1 MIDIVLASN
10 NKKKI
15 AELQSL
21 IDEKLC
27 GKARVL
33 SLRDIGF
40 EGDIDEY
47 GKSFEANSLIKASAA
62 AKLGYIGI
70 ADDSGLCVDALGG
83 EPGIYSARYSEDEG
97 EVTDRDAAN
106 RAKILR
112 RLDGVPA
119 EKRSARFVCV
129 ASLVL
134 PEGSPYSIP
143 AKYLACPAYSVEA
156 GVDVMSAATVRGEC
170 HGTILFEERGCGGFG
185 YDSLFYSEET
195 GCAFAEV
202 TPEAKNAVSHRG
214 RAMEQ
219 FAGLIE
225 ELIG

>member
-1 MIDIVLASN
+1 MVDIVLASN

-15 AELQSL
+15 SELQSL
-21 IDEKLC
+21 IDGRLQ
-27 GKARVL
+27 GKARIL
-33 SLRDIGF
+33 SLKDIGF
-40 EGDIDEY
+40 TGDIDEY

-97 EVTDRDAAN
+97 ESDDRDAAN

-112 RLDGVPA
+112 KLDGVPA
-119 EKRSARFVCV
+119 EERSARFVCV

-134 PEGSPYSIP
+134 PEGSPYKIP
-143 AKYLACPAYSVEA
+143 AKYLACPAYSMEA

-170 HGTILFEERGCGGFG
+170 HGTILFSERGNGGFG

-195 GCAFAEV
+195 GCAFAEA
-202 TPEAKNAVSHRG
+202 TPDAKNAVSHRG

-219 FAGLIE
+219 FARLIE

>member
-1 MIDIVLASN
+1 MVDIVLASN

-21 IDEKLC
+21 IDEKLQ
-27 GKARVL
+27 GKARIL
-33 SLRDIGF
+33 SLKDIGF
-40 EGDIDEY
+40 TDDIDEY

-83 EPGIYSARYSEDEG
+83 EPGIYSARYSADEG
-97 EVTDRDAAN
+97 ECDDRDAAN

-112 RLDGVPA
+112 NLDGVPA
-119 EKRSARFVCV
+119 EERSARFVCV

-134 PEGSPYSIP
+134 PAGSPYKIP
-143 AKYLACPAYSVEA
+143 AKYIACPAYSMEA
-156 GVDVMSAATVRGEC
+156 GVDIMSAATVRGEC
-170 HGTILFEERGCGGFG
+170 HGTILAEERGNGGFG
-185 YDSLFYSEET
+185 YDSIFCSEET
-195 GCAFAEV
+195 GCSFAEAS
-202 TPEAKNAVSHRG
+202 PEAKNAVSHRG

-219 FAGLIE
+219 FARLIE